1 MALSIDSTIG
11 EILADDKGKAILD
24 KHIAGFSTN
33 PQIEPAKGMSLKA
46 VAPMSQGAITDAML
60 AEGCIAHSTAGWSE
74 VHGIQSTA
82 ERLSTCIR
90 GPSVPT
96 HQRTRTASYS
106 WRARHA
112 ECIAM

>member
-33 PQIEPAKGMSLKA
+33 PQIEPAKGMSLRA

-60 AEGCIAHSTAGWSE
+60 TA
-74 VHGIQSTA
+74 IDA
-82 ERLSTCIR
+82 DLKNL
-90 GPSVPT
+90 
-96 HQRTRTASYS
+96 
-106 WRARHA
+106 
-112 ECIAM
+112 